1 MKRITLATANLDKVT
16 EFRRILRGY
25 TIELSP
31 APYSIKVLETGRDF
45 IENVIIKAKAYYK
58 EFNVPVLSDD
68 SGLEVDAIGKAPGIF
83 SARFS
88 PDGSYRSN
96 IDRLLNQI
104 KNIPEEKL
112 NARFVCVVCLIDESG
127 IMHIAQ
133 DICEGYI
140 IKEIRGDS
148 GFGFDP
154 IFYYPELGKTFGE
167 ISSEEKDKVSH
178 RGRLSG
184 SFSLSFLWKGKI
196 EGASL
201 PYLALHTNLTTM
213 SLNYMLHYG

>member
-154 IFYYPELGKTFGE
+154 IFYYPELGKPLERSLQRRRIRLVTEEGSQEAFLCPSFGRV
-167 ISSEEKDKVSH
+167 K
-178 RGRLSG
+178 
-184 SFSLSFLWKGKI
+184 
-196 EGASL
+196 
-201 PYLALHTNLTTM
+201 
-213 SLNYMLHYG
+213 

>member
-1 MKRITLATANLDKVT
+1 
-16 EFRRILRGY
+16 
-25 TIELSP
+25 
-31 APYSIKVLETGRDF
+31 DF
-45 IENVIIKAKAYYK
+45 VENAIIKAKAYYK

-88 PDGSYRSN
+88 PDSSYRSN
-96 IDRLLNQI
+96 INRLLSQI

-167 ISSEEKDKVSH
+167 ISSEEKDRVSH
-178 RGRLSG
+178 RGKALRKL
-184 SFSLSFLWKGKI
+184 FSAIPL
-196 EGASL
+196 EG
-201 PYLALHTNLTTM
+201 
-213 SLNYMLHYG
+213 